1 MSNYVQAL
9 RLPDS
14 LPRVRGVMN
23 KRQQSGQET
32 TTAATFWVHFWVLFL
47 ESVISE
53 SVSGNL
59 QFFSVGNFDC
69 GWCNPMFVEEYR
81 GWFTFPRA
89 SKFNAEVSVCCRSL
103 LVVPFQRQVIW
114 QAVGQGPPNIDPKF
128 KGHAVPKARRQN
140 RSIVKKVCALLTHAN
155 LFGIL
160 KLEPKIEIQVGS
172 AARSISLHFV
182 AYSPLPS

>member
-1 MSNYVQAL
+1 MLKPRSS
-9 RLPDS
+9 PDS
-14 LPRVRGVMN
+14 PLACALFE
-23 KRQQSGQET
+23 QET
-32 TTAATFWVHFWVLFL
+32 KVWARHNSNCSFLNRCLSHFPGIGHFWIRFWEPAV
-47 ESVISE
+47 
-53 SVSGNL
+53 
-59 QFFSVGNFDC
+59 FSVGNFDC